1 MCRIGVDGAAGGG
14 VQGILRAT
22 RGLLLLLVAL
32 AACGGGPA
40 RTPEGTPAVT
50 LELSATN
57 SIFDK
62 TQLEVVAD
70 APFAIEF
77 ENRDAIPH
85 NVAIQGGGAG
95 MTGEV
100 FGGPQ
105 TKTHVFPSLPAG
117 SYRFVCDLHPEMVG
131 TLLSVAP

>member
-1 MCRIGVDGAAGGG
+1 MCRIGVGGAAVGG
-14 VQGILRAT
+14 VQVILRAT
-22 RGLLLLLVAL
+22 SGLLLLVAL

-40 RTPEGTPAVT
+40 RTPAGTPAVT